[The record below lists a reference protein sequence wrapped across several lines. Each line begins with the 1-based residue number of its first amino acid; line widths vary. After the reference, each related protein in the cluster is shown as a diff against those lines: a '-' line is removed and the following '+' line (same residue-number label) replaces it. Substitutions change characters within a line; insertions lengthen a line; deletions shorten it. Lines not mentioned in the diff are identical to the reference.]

1 MILNKI
7 FKKIFVKRLQ
17 NTIGPELPSTCHDG
31 SMVSS
36 PYGDGVILVG
46 CSEHSNA
53 IYRLIASNNNGIEM
67 SLEWRTMPI
76 TLQYPRDSTVAIL
89 IPDELTNCA

>member
-1 MILNKI
+1 
-7 FKKIFVKRLQ
+7 
-17 NTIGPELPSTCHDG
+17 
-31 SMVSS
+31 MVSS

-53 IYRLIASNNNGIEM
+53 IYRLIANNDGIEM
-67 SLEWRTMPI
+67 TLEWRTMPI

>member
-1 MILNKI
+1 MMDQW
-7 FKKIFVKRLQ
+7 F
-17 NTIGPELPSTCHDG
+17 LPH
-31 SMVSS
+31 M
-36 PYGDGVILVG
+36 
-46 CSEHSNA
+46 EHSNA

-76 TLQYPRDSTVAIL
+76 TLQYPRDSAVAIL